1 MPEHIREFLIALGIA
16 DQPHSGR
23 TFIEHLEGV
32 YRLLLK
38 ENDCDIALAGALHA
52 VYGTES
58 YRPRRMPAREEVRAL
73 IGQEAE
79 ALVWLFC
86 MTKRKQLRALSAID
100 KANEM
105 EQGNG

>member
-1 MPEHIREFLIALGIA
+1 MPEHIRAFLVGLGIA

-32 YRLLLK
+32 YRLL
-38 ENDCDIALAGALHA
+38 EGESEAVRLAGALHA

-58 YRPRRMPAREEVRAL
+58 YRPRRKPSRDDVRDLVGRDAEEL
-73 IGQEAE
+73 I
-79 ALVWLFC
+79 WLFC
-86 MTKRKQLRALSAID
+86 MTKRSHIRALSAID